1 MKRIRRRQAKTAPR
15 PSFMIPSR
23 NANTRKLHAQ
33 PLTPCHKD
41 PCPSSSTTIMWLMA
55 TRPRTCDSPMRSST
69 SSSAPGPEW
78 NRTWAS
84 RHGSVVCRIAPSLQ
98 LAGALRQHVADDP
111 GGLEPS
117 FVLTSRRRPT
127 PTRPSSSP
135 RSSRGQARQIAAQA
149 GPALPE
155 TVSSDDLTLSPDLT
169 RPPRNC

>member
-84 RHGSVVCRIAPSLQ
+84 RIATWQRGRWRSAGSHRAWIATAGWSTTPACGGRPGRSRAVFRARFRARPEEGLPQRGRLRHRARRGGKQGRSQHKLDPPSQKL
-98 LAGALRQHVADDP
+98 LAQM
-111 GGLEPS
+111 
-117 FVLTSRRRPT
+117 T
-127 PTRPSSSP
+127 
-135 RSSRGQARQIAAQA
+135 
-149 GPALPE
+149 
-155 TVSSDDLTLSPDLT
+155 
-169 RPPRNC
+169 